1 MNNIFDTDD
10 FTLYCLCN
18 ADSEADF
25 LNPDKKIKK
34 QYISR
39 LLKEKIIRK
48 LIKINIPFI
57 LYFSFNFQIN
67 DTITMYL
74 FNHRVMYFTR
84 YGKIVHKKKMSL
96 EEFFGCK
103 GGLCK

>member
-1 MNNIFDTDD
+1 MKNIFNTDD
-10 FTLYCLCN
+10 FTLYSFCN
-18 ADSEADF
+18 ADSEEDF
-25 LNPDKKIKK
+25 LSPAKKIKR
-34 QYISR
+34 QYIRR
-39 LLKEKIIRK
+39 LLKEKIISK

-57 LYFSFNFQIN
+57 LYFSYNFQIN

-103 GGLCK
+103 GGLSK

>member
-10 FTLYCLCN
+10 FTLYSFCN
-18 ADSEADF
+18 ADSEGDF
-25 LNPDKKIKK
+25 LNPAKKIKK

-39 LLKEKIIRK
+39 LLKEKIISG

-57 LYFSFNFQIN
+57 LYFSYNFQIN
-67 DTITMYL
+67 DTITVYL
-74 FNHRVMYFTR
+74 FNRRVLYFTR

-96 EEFFGCK
+96 EEFFDCK